1 MIQWCLG
8 RSSFFFSHQR
18 WHGSAGLHYEQLLQ
32 PSCTIPHL
40 GLVSQKL
47 IVPPQVKKIPCLF
60 LCRESLLFFSY
71 FFLLSLF
78 VLSLGAFAS
87 LKACNLK
94 VPRYGTYCIHILV
107 WSLPTLILSLVPLL
121 ALANGTPASMMK
133 AEAWWVNAFV
143 SCFFLPSCSD
153 TEVQAILWREIRWR
167 NQHMERETNHLDR
180 WVRPFRPFLFSPV
193 THARMVLEQKD
204 LCSEFLILRTSSKWK
219 WLSFEATKFWGVAP
233 Q

>member
-1 MIQWCLG
+1 M
-8 RSSFFFSHQR
+8 
-18 WHGSAGLHYEQLLQ
+18 
-32 PSCTIPHL
+32 
-40 GLVSQKL
+40 SQKL
-47 IVPPQVKKIPCLF
+47 IVPPQVKKIPCHF

-153 TEVQAILWREIRWR
+153 IRKSKPSSGERSDEETNTWRERQTTWTGEWGLLGPSYSA
-167 NQHMERETNHLDR
+167 Q
-180 WVRPFRPFLFSPV
+180 SPMPGWSLSRR
-193 THARMVLEQKD
+193 TCALNSWS
-204 LCSEFLILRTSSKWK
+204 SEPQANENGCRLKP
-219 WLSFEATKFWGVAP
+219 LSFGELHLNK
-233 Q
+233 